1 MAPTGTV
8 SVSLVEDDEA
18 YAEMLQELFG
28 RAPFELVAH
37 YGDGESALRDL
48 PQRPPQVVIVDLGLP
63 GMGGSALIAQ
73 LARQL
78 PESVFLVLSAILDDE
93 AIFAALRAG
102 AVGYLLKGA
111 SAREIQEGVL
121 AACAGGSPIS
131 PGIARKVVAH
141 FQAQAK
147 PPQPPPPA
155 LDAQFLSVRERT
167 VLDSLATGL
176 RNKEVA
182 AQLNVSEHTVR
193 TYVRRAFAKLQ
204 ATSRAE
210 AVAKLYRD

>member
-1 MAPTGTV
+1 MATTGSVRV
-8 SVSLVEDDEA
+8 SIVEDDHA
-18 YAEMLQELFG
+18 YAEMLQELL
-28 RAPFELVAH
+28 RLEPFELLAH
-37 YGDGESALRDL
+37 YPSGEEALQGL
-48 PQRPPQVVIVDLGLP
+48 PQRPPQIAVVDLKLP
-63 GMGGSALIAQ
+63 GLGGIPLITQ
-73 LARQL
+73 LSRLL
-78 PESVFLVLSAILDDE
+78 PSVTFMVLSSTLDEE

-102 AVGYLLKGA
+102 AVGYLVKGA
-111 SAREIQEGVL
+111 SAREIRDGVL
-121 AACAGGSPIS
+121 AASAGGSPIS
-131 PGIARKVVAH
+131 PGIARKVVAY
-141 FQAQAK
+141 FQAQA
-147 PPQPPPPA
+147 PPPPA
-155 LDAQFLSVRERT
+155 PEAQQFLSVRERT